1 MAMKQF
7 RNCSLALSSAEKILR
22 QYIIHS
28 LDNLEPKV
36 SSSSSSSST
45 TATQLS
51 NLRQT
56 SSEMEADLHR
66 RFVTLDVFILK
77 RAGSIHKD
85 RLLALEMGELNYVPE
100 IEDSED
106 DFQPSKKPPAESVFS
121 FASSSSSSSSS
132 AAASSS
138 SAAKDAGEVE
148 FFAGIP
154 VTPILLL
161 SVREVDTFE
170 KARSIFLRAAAR
182 IEAAKKYYVLD
193 GKFSLL
199 DDQYLDKHH
208 ILCYCF

>member
-1 MAMKQF
+1 
-7 RNCSLALSSAEKILR
+7 
-22 QYIIHS
+22 
-28 LDNLEPKV
+28 
-36 SSSSSSSST
+36 
-45 TATQLS
+45 
-51 NLRQT
+51 
-56 SSEMEADLHR
+56 
-66 RFVTLDVFILK
+66 
-77 RAGSIHKD
+77 
-85 RLLALEMGELNYVPE
+85 MGESNYVPE
-100 IEDSED
+100 IEDAED

-121 FASSSSSSSSS
+121 FASSSSSSS

-193 GKFSLL
+193 GFVTDHSTILQEHSQLYHHLSLFETETKRKL
-199 DDQYLDKHH
+199 AMESRRIDMLSPLLAQLNKASYEVLHKQISYELGESALAMLEIKLDKLRSRDAHGE
-208 ILCYCF
+208 IDFR

>member
-45 TATQLS
+45 TTAAQLS

-85 RLLALEMGELNYVPE
+85 RLLALEMGESNYVPE
-100 IEDSED
+100 IEDAED

-170 KARSIFLRAAAR
+170 KARSIFLRAATR

-193 GKFSLL
+193 GKVSLL
-199 DDQYLDKHH
+199 DDQ
-208 ILCYCF
+208 